1 LSPSSIAPSTIVAAA
16 SHDVLDLEV
25 TTLSHA
31 IILAEAKA
39 DDCELRLRRAL
50 STDDKLEIAAL
61 ELDIANLEQ
70 DARYFAGEKSP
81 LVKELAS
88 ANASADSFKARLEK
102 LSGEFQVLMSK
113 HAGERAEFGDAMV
126 RQRRMMDPIVLK
138 LGHYKRA
145 IGVLLAMSEREGMQ
159 FEVAVVFAQCLRASG
174 VHLGAVGMDTQRLS
188 MLWDF
193 VAAGQ
198 GSGCA
203 VQPQQT
209 RRGFGLV
216 MG

>member
-16 SHDVLDLEV
+16 SHDVLYLQV

-31 IILAEAKA
+31 IILADAKA

-61 ELDIANLEQ
+61 ELDVANLEQ
-70 DARYFAGEKSP
+70 DTRYFAGEKSP
-81 LVKELAS
+81 LVKEL
-88 ANASADSFKARLEK
+88 ASADSFKARLEK

-145 IGVLLAMSEREGMQ
+145 IEVGV
-159 FEVAVVFAQCLRASG
+159 QCS
-174 VHLGAVGMDTQRLS
+174 LS
-188 MLWDF
+188 RR
-193 VAAGQ
+193 GE
-198 GSGCA
+198 GSGW
-203 VQPQQT
+203 
-209 RRGFGLV
+209 
-216 MG
+216 